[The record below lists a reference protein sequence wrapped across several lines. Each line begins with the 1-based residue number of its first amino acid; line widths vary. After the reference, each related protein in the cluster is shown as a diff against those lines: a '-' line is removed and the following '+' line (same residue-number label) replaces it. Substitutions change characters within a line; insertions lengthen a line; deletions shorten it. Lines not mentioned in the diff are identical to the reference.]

1 MIKTSFGSI
10 VRAVGFVF
18 AVAVVTCLT
27 IMGTANAVVPP
38 PDPKSGSVGVEGT
51 ITSPPPTQAATI
63 VAPANGSTFDDL
75 PVTVTGSC
83 PKDILVK
90 LFSNNIFVGSV
101 TCPNGSYSIKISLFS
116 GRNDLVARVFD
127 ALDQQ
132 GPDSNVVTVTYNDAK
147 FAQFGS
153 HVLITSQY
161 ARRAADPGAELD
173 WPIIVSGG
181 IGPYAI
187 SVDWGD
193 GTTSELH
200 SEPFAGTFT
209 YKHVYKIA
217 GIYKVTFSAV
227 DSNDTSAYLQVI
239 AVATGTAGTTTN
251 GSGSTNGSGNN
262 DPNANKTVVTQTKVL
277 WQPTAALVFLAI
289 ATFWLGRR
297 FELSSLRKKIEK
309 EYQ

>member
-1 MIKTSFGSI
+1 MKKFSAGLKICLAIAGL
-10 VRAVGFVF
+10 AVTVL
-18 AVAVVTCLT
+18 VASDRSV
-27 IMGTANAVVPP
+27 NAITPP
-38 PDPKSGSVGVEGT
+38 PGPKSGSVGVEGT
-51 ITSPPPTQAATI
+51 IPSPPPTQAATI
-63 VAPANGSTFDDL
+63 VAPANGSSFDDI

-101 TCPNGSYSIKISLFS
+101 TCPSGSYSLKVSLFS

-132 GPDSNVVTVTYNDAK
+132 GPDSNIVTVTYNDAK

-161 ARRAADPGAELD
+161 SRRAANPGAELD

-193 GTTSELH
+193 GTTSDLH

-239 AVATGTAGTTTN
+239 AVATGTVGTTTN
-251 GSGSTNGSGNN
+251 GANPTTGNGNN

-277 WQPTAALVFLAI
+277 WQPTAAIVFVAI
-289 ATFWLGRR
+289 GTFWLGRR